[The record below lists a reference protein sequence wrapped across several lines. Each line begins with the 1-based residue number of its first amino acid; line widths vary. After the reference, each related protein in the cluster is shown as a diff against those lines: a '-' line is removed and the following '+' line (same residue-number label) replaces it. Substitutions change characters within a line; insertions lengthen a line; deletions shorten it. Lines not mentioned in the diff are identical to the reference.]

1 MSRTEW
7 RPVPGDHAPVLA
19 GLWASLS
26 FAARTAVWPVR
37 LCRQRPA
44 LAPPGPS
51 RACLAPA
58 CPSLRSKPPSSALT
72 QVVLG
77 PLPGSC
83 CQPGPALMPLPVQSP
98 PPSSQSVAPSGPR
111 DLRLHLLHGPASLT
125 HLLSAPEHGAFAQAV
140 PSLCALLPQTSGGKL
155 PTFQS
160 APPRP
165 LQSEDSSDPP
175 TEKTAALARVGYASP
190 PCRHQN
196 LRAP

>member
-1 MSRTEW
+1 M
-7 RPVPGDHAPVLA
+7 PGDHAPVLA

-26 FAARTAVWPVR
+26 SAARTAEWPAR

-44 LAPPGPS
+44 LTPPGPS

-58 CPSLRSKPPSSALT
+58 CPSLRSKPPSALT
-72 QVVLG
+72 RVVLG
-77 PLPGSC
+77 APPGSC
-83 CQPGPALMPLPVQSP
+83 FQPGPALTPLPVQSP
-98 PPSSQSVAPSGPR
+98 TSSSQSVAPSGPGG
-111 DLRLHLLHGPASLT
+111 LRLHLLHGPASLT

-165 LQSEDSSDPP
+165 LQSKDSSDPP
-175 TEKTAALARVGYASP
+175 TEKTAALG